1 MVIWDI
7 FTHDVSFYCRQVQR
21 HHNMYAELNSTCAE
35 VISIKETKG
44 RIYFCNLG
52 VTIDEYKTLTIAF
65 NSVIVLTNSK
75 QKGFDE
81 E

>member
-1 MVIWDI
+1 MVSWNI

-52 VTIDEYKTLTIAF
+52 KILNWQENMDLWA
-65 NSVIVLTNSK
+65 VIW
-75 QKGFDE
+75 
-81 E
+81 

>member
-1 MVIWDI
+1 
-7 FTHDVSFYCRQVQR
+7 
-21 HHNMYAELNSTCAE
+21 MYAELNSTCAE

-44 RIYFCNLG
+44 RIYFRNLG